1 MRRPRPIEW
10 LRIARTALQE
20 ESLLGRPCA
29 AWSRTERF
37 FHFWGL
43 VGRSFSLN
51 RGSLRAAAL
60 AYTSLLAIVP
70 LFAVIISISGSL
82 LKRQGEQPVMELI
95 DRVVEGITP
104 GLSTN
109 LTISLFPHTPVQGT
123 NDLPATAEA
132 GGPETVT
139 PGGDALATGASESP
153 AASDRITLSRQDIK
167 DQIRGYIENIRTEAL
182 GVGGLIALL
191 VLALGLIHRVEET
204 FNDIWSVHRGRT
216 WHGRI
221 AYYTAALV
229 LGPVLLA
236 AAVTLTSTDYVQS
249 ARQFVREAL
258 PGGVWLERSLLKLT
272 PYVLVSLAFTLIYTV
287 MPNTRVKWW
296 AALGGG
302 VLAGC
307 LWQLNSELG
316 VFYVSRVVTYSRI
329 YGGIGLVLLFML
341 GLYLSWIILLLGAQ
355 VAFAL
360 QHHRRHIEDRQA
372 ETMSQRGR
380 ERVAVEV
387 MALVG
392 RAFLDS
398 TGAPT
403 IGLLARAAKAPV
415 QLVSEVIAS
424 LSAARLVNQVQETD
438 PAYVPARPPGRITV
452 CDVLEALRNAGGK
465 ESVESAGE
473 GVSAGVS
480 AEYARLARDEQGVSR
495 SVTIEDL
502 VGKLNGQPDQAALA
516 LAEDGA

>member
-1 MRRPRPIEW
+1 MAKSERARWWRTAKQAALGDPTLLRRPR
-10 LRIARTALQE
+10 A
-20 ESLLGRPCA
+20 S
-29 AWSRTERF
+29 WSRGERF
-37 FHFWGL
+37 FYFWGL
-43 VGRSFSLN
+43 VGRSFSHN

-70 LFAVIISISGSL
+70 LFAVLISVSGSL
-82 LKRQGEQPVMELI
+82 LKRQGEEPVMELI

-109 LTISLFPHTPVQGT
+109 LTISLSPHQPPPST
-123 NDLPATAEA
+123 NAPAAAAIPESQEPSVTNAEPPSTQS
-132 GGPETVT
+132 GP
-139 PGGDALATGASESP
+139 SP
-153 AASDRITLSRQDIK
+153 AHGNPITLSREDIK
-167 DQIRGYIENIRTEAL
+167 GQIRGFIENIRTEAL
-182 GVGGLIALL
+182 GVGGMIALL

-204 FNDIWSVHRGRT
+204 FNDIWSVHRGRP

-236 AAVTLTSTDYVQS
+236 AAVTITSTDYVQS

-258 PGGVWLERSLLKLT
+258 PGGAWLERSLLRLT
-272 PYVLVSLAFTLIYTV
+272 PYLLVSLAFTLIYAV

-360 QHHRRHIEDRQA
+360 QHLRSHIEERQA
-372 ETMSQRGR
+372 EGMTQRGR
-380 ERVAVEV
+380 ERVALEV
-387 MALVG
+387 MARVG

-398 TGAPT
+398 HGAPT
-403 IGLLARAAKAPV
+403 AEALAQAARTPIQLITEVIDLLA
-415 QLVSEVIAS
+415 AS
-424 LSAARLVNQVQETD
+424 RLVNEVQGTE
-438 PAYVPARPPGRITV
+438 PGYVPTKPPEKTTV
-452 CDVLEALRNAGGK
+452 CDVLEALRSAGGQ
-465 ESVESAGE
+465 EVSVTE
-473 GVSAGVS
+473 GDGVT
-480 AEYARLARDEQGVSR
+480 AEYLRLARDEQGVTR
-495 SVTIEDL
+495 SVTIADL
-502 VGKLNGQPDQAALA
+502 ARKLTGPPVVDSAKPDEAPVR
-516 LAEDGA
+516 